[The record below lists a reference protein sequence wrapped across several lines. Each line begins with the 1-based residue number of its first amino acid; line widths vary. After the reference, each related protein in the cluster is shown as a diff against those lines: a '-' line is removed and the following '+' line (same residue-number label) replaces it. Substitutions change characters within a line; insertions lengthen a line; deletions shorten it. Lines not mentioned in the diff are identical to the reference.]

1 MASSPDGKEEM
12 KRNNLKLIIIA
23 AITLLT
29 LLLIMGVSAAACEEE
44 WKNPEAVMTSGENCR
59 DFCKNHTINQDVG
72 VSNGYVVTDIAKV
85 VTNDTKAAE
94 NDTNAAENDTNAAE
108 NDTNAAEND
117 TNAAENPQNF
127 TSEAENPGPT
137 DVVENNGDK
146 GENATENPN
155 PGYNNSQSTNEDP
168 SENTE
173 NEGASGKIEKNL
185 FEEIYSL
192 IELNADKI
200 FSILAFIGTL
210 VVGVGY
216 KSGLLPLLSD
226 ALTKLKGSI
235 DRVKEDGELSKL
247 ETGQRLNEIVEAVDC
262 IGSDIEKMRWQY
274 ESYEMLCQERE
285 SMHLILE
292 GQIDMLYAIF
302 MTSALPQYQKD
313 EIGERISKMREE
325 LKKYEKSEND

>member
-94 NDTNAAENDTNAAE
+94 NDTNAAEN
-108 NDTNAAEND
+108 
-117 TNAAENPQNF
+117 PQNF

-137 DVVENNGDK
+137 DVVENNGEK
-146 GENATENPN
+146 GENETENPN

>member
-12 KRNNLKLIIIA
+12 KRNNLKLIITA

-59 DFCKNHTINQDVG
+59 DFCKNHAINQEVG
-72 VSNGYVVTDIAKV
+72 VSNGYVVTDIANV
-85 VTNDTKAAE
+85 VANDTK
-94 NDTNAAENDTNAAE
+94 T
-108 NDTNAAEND
+108 AEND

-127 TSEAENPGPT
+127 TSEAENPVPT
-137 DVVENNGDK
+137 DVVENNGEK
-146 GENATENPN
+146 GENETENPN
-155 PGYNNSQSTNEDP
+155 PGDNNSQSTNEDP

-285 SMHLILE
+285 SMRLILE